1 MQDLPRQG
9 SVAYPPGGDGVDGN
23 GDDGGGGGGDY
34 FDLDYLYQ
42 VYLPSSLLVLAT
54 WGSFLV
60 PPEMLPAR
68 LILLVSSVCSSSS
81 SNLSSKSSLKL

>member
-1 MQDLPRQG
+1 MFLP
-9 SVAYPPGGDGVDGN
+9 SGVLALLPASPLVDDDAGLEN

-34 FDLDYLYQ
+34 YDLDHLYR
-42 VYLPSSLLVLAT
+42 VYVPSSLLVLAT

-68 LILLVSSVCSSSS
+68 LILLVSAVCSSSP
-81 SNLSSKSSLKL
+81 SNLSSTHH